1 MATNSKQTSPS
12 VASLAGK
19 TLQSGNASLVQKQLA
34 ASALAQART
43 GKQTGA
49 AIEAT
54 ASKALRSNS
63 ASATTQKLAGS
74 VVSQSN
80 RKR

>member
-1 MATNSKQTSPS
+1 
-12 VASLAGK
+12 
-19 TLQSGNASLVQKQLA
+19 
-34 ASALAQART
+34 LAQAHT

-54 ASKALRSNS
+54 ASKALRSSS

>member
-1 MATNSKQTSPS
+1 MANNTKQTSQS
-12 VASLAGK
+12 VASLAGR
-19 TLQSGNASLVQKQLA
+19 TLQSGGASQIQKQLA
-34 ASALAQART
+34 ASALAQAGT

-54 ASKALRSNS
+54 ASKALRGSS
-63 ASATTQKLAGS
+63 ASNVTQKLAGS

>member
-1 MATNSKQTSPS
+1 MVTNTKQTSNS

-19 TLQSGNASLVQKQLA
+19 TLQSSTASHIQKQLA
-34 ASALAQART
+34 ASALSQAGT
-43 GKQTGA
+43 GRQTGA
-49 AIEAT
+49 GMEAK
-54 ASKALRSNS
+54 ASKALSS
-63 ASATTQKLAGS
+63 SSSPTTQKLAGS

>member
-1 MATNSKQTSPS
+1 MANNTKRTSPS

-19 TLQSGNASLVQKQLA
+19 TLQNASASHIQKQLA
-34 ASALAQART
+34 ASALAQAGT

-49 AIEAT
+49 STEAA
-54 ASKALRSNS
+54 ASKALRNSS
-63 ASATTQKLAGS
+63 ASNTTQKLAGS

>member
-1 MATNSKQTSPS
+1 MASNSKQTSS
-12 VASLAGK
+12 TLASLASK
-19 TLQSGNASLVQKQLA
+19 TLRSGSASQVQKQLA
-34 ASALAQART
+34 ASALAQAGTR
-43 GKQTGA
+43 KQTGA

-54 ASKALRSNS
+54 ASKALRSS
-63 ASATTQKLAGS
+63 TASATTQKLAGS

>member
-1 MATNSKQTSPS
+1 MAGNPKKTSPS

-19 TLQSGNASLVQKQLA
+19 TLQNDGASKLQKSLA
-34 ASALAQART
+34 GSALAQAGT
-43 GKQTGA
+43 SKQTGGA
-49 AIEAT
+49 LET
-54 ASKALRSNS
+54 KASQALRKPTANDMVH
-63 ASATTQKLAGS
+63 TLAGS

>member
-1 MATNSKQTSPS
+1 MADNPNKTSPS

-19 TLQSGNASLVQKQLA
+19 TLQRDGASKLQKSLA
-34 ASALAQART
+34 GSALAQAGT

-49 AIEAT
+49 ALEAKASQALRKPT
-54 ASKALRSNS
+54 ASD
-63 ASATTQKLAGS
+63 TTHTLAGS